1 MLLVNICP
9 KCGRQYPATEK
20 TCLECGTA
28 LVSRY
33 PAIPKKTVKK
43 TVRYAAY
50 IAVIGIAICAVWFAI
65 IPLLQY
71 SVKTGNEFSK
81 TIGSNPANA
90 SMELPRYAI
99 NQPVKNDKFQ
109 VTVTRIREGS
119 NVMNTNRFYYV
130 TVALQNL
137 RPDATIQISAT
148 DFTLVDK
155 DENLY
160 YTYGIGDKVT
170 QDLGPLQGQSY
181 ELQFVIPREAQRLT
195 LQFYSP
201 EEAGG
206 IRSEPVLFALS

>member
-28 LVSRY
+28 LVSRD
-33 PAIPKKTVKK
+33 PLIPKKMVKK
-43 TVRYAAY
+43 AVRYAGY
-50 IAVIGIAICAVWFAI
+50 IAFMGIAACAVWFAI

-71 SVKTGNEFSK
+71 SVQTGQEFSK
-81 TIGSNPANA
+81 TMGSNPANA
-90 SMELPRYAI
+90 SMDLPRYAI
-99 NQPVKNDKFQ
+99 NQPVRNDKFQ

-137 RPDATIQISAT
+137 RSDTAIQISAS

-170 QDLGPLQGQSY
+170 QVLDPLQGQTY
-181 ELQFVIPREAQRLT
+181 ELQFVIPREAGRLT

-201 EEAGG
+201 ENAGG
-206 IRSEPVLFALS
+206 VRSEPVLFALT